1 MSLIISLSYYCPLYH
16 CLNVP
21 VEPSVTDYYKRL
33 DKMDDCSKIAQQTVY
48 FLYYTDPNY
57 DPELL

>member
-1 MSLIISLSYYCPLYH
+1 MSLIISLSRYSPLCH

-33 DKMDDCSKIAQQTVY
+33 DEIDDCSGTAEQTVY
-48 FLYYTDPNY
+48 VLYYTDPNY
-57 DPELL
+57 DPV